1 MFTVDASLAGQSVVT
16 GRNSPSNL
24 NLVGYTMSAKS
35 RHSNSVVRCEA
46 ESRLRTG
53 PQPELLVPVSQLL
66 EARVIFAAAP
76 AMGHN
81 QVQTDNFLNYTSR
94 FIECSVSNSACESE
108 MYMFGVR
115 MIFMLLWTLGRLFM
129 SFRFN
134 GDFSFISLVL
144 SIVRKFTN

>member
-1 MFTVDASLAGQSVVT
+1 MFTVGASLAGQSVVT
-16 GRNSPSNL
+16 GRNSPSKL

-46 ESRLRTG
+46 ESKLRTG

-81 QVQTDNFLNYTSR
+81 QVQTDNFLNTSR
-94 FIECSVSNSACESE
+94 FIECSVSNSVCESE
-108 MYMFGVR
+108 MYMFAVR
-115 MIFMLLWTLGRLFM
+115 TIFILLWTSGRLFM
-129 SFRFN
+129 SFRFM
-134 GDFSFISLVL
+134 GILALFLWCSQ
-144 SIVRKFTN
+144 

>member
-16 GRNSPSNL
+16 GRNSPSKL
-24 NLVGYTMSAKS
+24 NLVGYTLSAKS

-46 ESRLRTG
+46 ERQLRTG

-94 FIECSVSNSACESE
+94 FIECSVSNSASESE

-115 MIFMLLWTLGRLFM
+115 MIFMLLWTLVKLFM

-134 GDFSFISLVL
+134 GNFSFISLVL
-144 SIVRKFTN
+144 SIVRKITN

>member
-1 MFTVDASLAGQSVVT
+1 MT
-16 GRNSPSNL
+16 GRNSPSKL
-24 NLVGYTMSAKS
+24 NLVGYATSAKS

-46 ESRLRTG
+46 ESKLRTG

-81 QVQTDNFLNYTSR
+81 QVQTDNFLFTSR
-94 FIECSVSNSACESE
+94 LIECSVSNSVCESE
-108 MYMFGVR
+108 MYMFAVR
-115 MIFMLLWTLGRLFM
+115 TIFMLLWMLSRLFM

-134 GDFSFISLVL
+134 GISSFIPLML
-144 SIVRKFTN
+144 SIVRKITN